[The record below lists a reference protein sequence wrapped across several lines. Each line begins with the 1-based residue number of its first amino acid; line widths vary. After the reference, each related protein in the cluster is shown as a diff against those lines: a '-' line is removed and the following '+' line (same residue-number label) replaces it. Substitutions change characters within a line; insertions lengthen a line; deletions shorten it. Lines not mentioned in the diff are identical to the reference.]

1 MLVAIGGVRYLPDKP
16 DEPEEPEGLLTAL
29 TTEHFTLQGA
39 RSATTSESSARTALY
54 LGAVSS
60 VLISIGFVSGD
71 SALLPVFTLVVLPTV
86 FLLGIATFVRLVELG
101 VEDFIYGRAINRIRA
116 HYRQLAGPY
125 ARLFLLRGNDD
136 ALGVM
141 RNMGL
146 RRAGPLQLLFTFATA
161 IAVVN
166 SVIGGAAVATF
177 VRVMGASLGAAVAVG
192 GLFAVLVFGM
202 HLRHQLNR
210 QNRSSGLDEVL
221 FPSEGNDDS
230 STQP

>member
-1 MLVAIGGVRYLPDKP
+1 MLVAIGGVRYLP

-146 RRAGPLQLLFTFATA
+146 RRAGSSFCSPSLLRSPWSTA
-161 IAVVN
+161 SSAVRRSPPSCASWASRSVLPWRLAVCLRFLFLACTYGIN
-166 SVIGGAAVATF
+166 STARTGRVVSTRCYSP
-177 VRVMGASLGAAVAVG
+177 VRGTTI
-192 GLFAVLVFGM
+192 
-202 HLRHQLNR
+202 HR
-210 QNRSSGLDEVL
+210 RSRE
-221 FPSEGNDDS
+221 
-230 STQP
+230 